1 MEILMG
7 AAGAVLAL
15 SCFGVGAALGWKS
28 AEKLRTPP
36 AAKPLEEQEARLLR
50 EGQEAFRSLQN
61 YSAEQAY
68 GMLRKEEV
76 DT

>member
-7 AAGAVLAL
+7 AAGAVLVL
-15 SCFGVGAALGWKS
+15 SCFGAGTVLGWRAGKT
-28 AEKLRTPP
+28 LRTPP
-36 AAKPLEEQEARLLR
+36 AARPLEEQEERRLR
-50 EGQEAFRSLQN
+50 EGQEAFRTLQN

-76 DT
+76 DP